1 MVTHVLQSD
10 FYYKNVI
17 TPGCIVH
24 SRTGG
29 QVHTMT
35 AISGS
40 NVSTFWTPHVVKTWL
55 IFRMLPLTI
64 NTSIRDR
71 GWEWWITIANYDC
84 ILGHIQRRK
93 LTMCNEELMIRSQIC
108 LRLHSYKG
116 FPMIRWGYPLFWRG
130 TQAPSSRVTHPFHSS
145 LLRVAHAL
153 YWTGTDTKASD
164 NVKVSLSNSTLT
176 DQCSSAARKEM
187 DGKVF
192 T

>member
-1 MVTHVLQSD
+1 MHRTLQ
-10 FYYKNVI
+10 N
-17 TPGCIVH
+17 
-24 SRTGG
+24 RW
-29 QVHTMT
+29 
-35 AISGS
+35 SGS
-40 NVSTFWTPHVVKTWL
+40 HYDSNIWQQCQHILDSSCRQNMAHL
-55 IFRMLPLTI
+55 HELPLTI

-153 YWTGTDTKASD
+153 YWTGTDTEASD

-176 DQCSSAARKEM
+176 DRCSSAARKEM